1 MLKFMVVICKRPDMS
16 SEKFQ
21 RYLRDV
27 HGPLAKE
34 LPGLRKY
41 VQNVVHSDPKRK
53 RPEWDAIVELYFD
66 NRESMEAAWDSD
78 AGRASD
84 ADLAA
89 FTDPSRTSWSVVEE
103 HVIDLL

>member
-1 MLKFMVVICKRPDMS
+1 MLKFMVVVYKRPDMS
-16 SEKFQ
+16 SEEFQ

-27 HGPLAKE
+27 HGPLAKR

-41 VQNVVHSDPKRK
+41 VQNIVHSDPKRK

-66 NRESMEAAWDSD
+66 NWESMQAAWGSD

-84 ADLAA
+84 ADLPA
-89 FTDPSRTSWSVVEE
+89 FTDLSRTNWSVVEE
-103 HVIDLL
+103 HVIDLP